1 MTDEARALQLYRLAS
16 SLAEAQGA
24 FITVGLVRFKEYRA
38 GSLIVRVQP
47 AIGRLDVWSVR
58 NVLNVM
64 HLDGQLLRYVAGPW
78 EQELEKLAG
87 RELASQA
94 ASQRNG

>member
-16 SLAEAQGA
+16 SLAEAKGA

-38 GSLIVRVQP
+38 GSLIVRFQP

-58 NVLNVM
+58 NVLSVK
-64 HLDGQLLRYVAGPW
+64 HLDGQLHVVRYVAGPW
-78 EQELEKLAG
+78 EKELEKLAG
-87 RELASQA
+87 QPA
-94 ASQRNG
+94 AIGFPT